1 MPTNLSRVSE
11 STRDRILDAAADVM
25 TRLGLAKATTKEIA
39 RAAGCSEALLYKHFR
54 EKEEIFLGVLKHR
67 LPNLTATLAA
77 LPPQA
82 GTGSVRERLI
92 EVVDVAVRFYQGGL
106 AIGSSMLGD
115 PTLVRRHREWLLGR
129 GVGPQLANR
138 MLADYLRAEQQA
150 GRLATGADADA
161 AAALLLGASYQR
173 AFLVRLMGEEVL
185 TPPADAFARSV
196 VDASLR
202 GLDP

>member
-1 MPTNLSRVSE
+1 MNE

-67 LPNLTATLAA
+67 LPSLTATLAA
-77 LPPQA
+77 LPDQA
-82 GTGSVRERLI
+82 GTGSVRDRLV
-92 EVVDVAVRFYQGGL
+92 EVVDVGVRFYEGGL

-115 PTLVRRHREWLLGR
+115 PELVRRHREWMVSR
-129 GVGPQLANR
+129 GVGPQVANR
-138 MLADYLRAEQQA
+138 MLADYLRAEQKA
-150 GRLATGADADA
+150 GRVAAGVDADA

-173 AFLVRLMGEEVL
+173 AFLLRLMGAEHL
-185 TPPADAFARSV
+185 SPPPAEFARSV
-196 VDASLR
+196 VDAALR

>member
-1 MPTNLSRVSE
+1 VNE

-25 TRLGLAKATTKEIA
+25 TRLGLARATTKEIA

-54 EKEEIFLGVLKHR
+54 EKEEIFLGVLKNR
-67 LPNLTATLAA
+67 LPNLTATLAT
-77 LPPQA
+77 LPGKA

-92 EVVDVAVRFYQGGL
+92 EVVDLAVRFYEGGL

-115 PTLVRRHREWLLGR
+115 PELVRRHREWLVSH
-129 GVGPQLANR
+129 GVGPQMANR
-138 MLADYLRAEQQA
+138 WLADYLRAEQKEGRVA
-150 GRLATGADADA
+150 GGVDADA

-173 AFLVRLMGEEVL
+173 AFLLRLMGEEPL
-185 TPPADAFARSV
+185 SPPPAEFAGSV
-196 VDASLR
+196 VDAALR

>member
-1 MPTNLSRVSE
+1 VNE

-25 TRLGLAKATTKEIA
+25 TRLGLARATTKEIA

-54 EKEEIFLGVLKHR
+54 EKEEIFLGVLKNR
-67 LPNLTATLAA
+67 LPNLTAMLATL
-77 LPPQA
+77 PGKA

-92 EVVDVAVRFYQGGL
+92 EVVDLAVRFYEGGL

-115 PTLVRRHREWLLGR
+115 PELVRRHRDWLVSR
-129 GVGPQLANR
+129 GVGPQMANR
-138 MLADYLRAEQQA
+138 WLADYLRAEQKEGRVA
-150 GRLATGADADA
+150 GGVDADA

-173 AFLVRLMGEEVL
+173 AFLLRLMGEEPL
-185 TPPADAFARSV
+185 SPPPAEFAGSV
-196 VDASLR
+196 VDAALR

>member
-1 MPTNLSRVSE
+1 VNE

-54 EKEEIFLGVLKHR
+54 EKEEIFLGVLKNR
-67 LPNLTATLAA
+67 LPNLTATLAT
-77 LPPQA
+77 LPGKA

-92 EVVDVAVRFYQGGL
+92 EVVDLAVRFYEGGL

-115 PTLVRRHREWLLGR
+115 PELVRRHREWLVSH
-129 GVGPQLANR
+129 GVGPQMANR
-138 MLADYLRAEQQA
+138 WLADYLRAEQKEGRVA
-150 GRLATGADADA
+150 GGVDADA

-173 AFLVRLMGEEVL
+173 AFLLRLMGEEPL
-185 TPPADAFARSV
+185 SPPSAEFAGSV
-196 VDASLR
+196 VDAALR

>member
-1 MPTNLSRVSE
+1 VPTNLSRVSE
-11 STRDRILDAAADVM
+11 NTRDRILDAAADVM

-77 LPPQA
+77 LPGRA
-82 GTGSVRERLI
+82 GTGSVRDRLV
-92 EVVDVAVRFYQGGL
+92 EVVDLGVRFYAGGM

-115 PTLVRRHREWLLGR
+115 PELVRRHREWLVAR
-129 GVGPQLANR
+129 GIGPQQANR
-138 MLADYLRAEQQA
+138 MLADYLRAEQAA
-150 GRLATGADADA
+150 GRVAAEADADA
-161 AAALLLGASYQR
+161 VAAMLLGASYQR
-173 AFLVRLMGEEVL
+173 AFFLHLMGEEEL
-185 TPPADAFARSV
+185 APPAAGFAQSV
-196 VDASLR
+196 VDAALR

>member
-1 MPTNLSRVSE
+1 VNE

-54 EKEEIFLGVLKHR
+54 EKEEIFLGVLKDR
-67 LPNLTATLAA
+67 LPGLTATLAA
-77 LPPQA
+77 LPDQA
-82 GTGSVRERLI
+82 GNGSVRDRLI
-92 EVVDVAVRFYQGGL
+92 EVVDVAVRFYEGGL

-115 PTLVRRHREWLLGR
+115 PELVRRHREWMVSR
-129 GVGPQLANR
+129 GVGPQVANQ
-138 MLADYLRAEQQA
+138 MLADYLRAEQKA
-150 GRLATGADADA
+150 GRVAAGVDADG

-173 AFLVRLMGEEVL
+173 AFLLRLMGAEPL
-185 TPPADAFARSV
+185 SPPPAEFARSV
-196 VDASLR
+196 VEAALR

>member
-1 MPTNLSRVSE
+1 MNE

-67 LPNLTATLAA
+67 LPSLTATLAA
-77 LPPQA
+77 LPDQA
-82 GTGSVRERLI
+82 GTGSVRDRLV
-92 EVVDVAVRFYQGGL
+92 EVVDVGVRFYEGGL

-115 PTLVRRHREWLLGR
+115 PELVRRHREWMISH
-129 GVGPQLANR
+129 GVGPQHANR
-138 MLADYLRAEQQA
+138 MLADYLRAEQKA
-150 GRLATGADADA
+150 GRVAAGVDADA

-173 AFLVRLMGEEVL
+173 AFLLRLMGAEHL
-185 TPPADAFARSV
+185 SPPQAEFARSV
-196 VDASLR
+196 VDAALR

>member
-1 MPTNLSRVSE
+1 MNE

-67 LPNLTATLAA
+67 LPSLTATLAA
-77 LPPQA
+77 LPDQA
-82 GTGSVRERLI
+82 GTGSVRDRLV
-92 EVVDVAVRFYQGGL
+92 EVVDVGVRFYEGGL

-115 PTLVRRHREWLLGR
+115 PELVRRHREWMVGR
-129 GVGPQLANR
+129 GVGPQVANR
-138 MLADYLRAEQQA
+138 MLADYLRAEQKA
-150 GRLATGADADA
+150 GRVAAGADADG

-173 AFLVRLMGEEVL
+173 AFLLRLMGEEQL
-185 TPPADAFARSV
+185 SPPPAEFARSV
-196 VDASLR
+196 VDAALR

>member
-1 MPTNLSRVSE
+1 MNE

-25 TRLGLAKATTKEIA
+25 TRLGLAKATTREIA

-54 EKEEIFLGVLKHR
+54 EKEEIFLGVLKDR

-77 LPPQA
+77 LPGQA
-82 GTGSVRERLI
+82 GTGPVRDRLV
-92 EVVDVAVRFYQGGL
+92 EAVDLAVRFYGGGL

-115 PTLVRRHREWLLGR
+115 PELVRRHREWMLAR
-129 GVGPQLANR
+129 GVGPQHANR
-138 MLADYLRAEQQA
+138 MLADYLRAEQNSGRVAA
-150 GRLATGADADA
+150 GVDADA

-173 AFLVRLMGEEVL
+173 AFMLRLMGEEAL
-185 TPPADAFARSV
+185 SPPSAEFAQSV
-196 VDASLR
+196 VDAALR

>member
-1 MPTNLSRVSE
+1 MPTNLSRVNE
-11 STRDRILDAAADVM
+11 STRDRILDAAAEVM

-54 EKEEIFLGVLKHR
+54 EKEEIFLGVLKDR

-77 LPPQA
+77 LPGQA
-82 GTGSVRERLI
+82 GTGSVRDRLV
-92 EVVDVAVRFYQGGL
+92 EVVDLAVRFYEGGL

-115 PTLVRRHREWLLGR
+115 PTLLRRHREWMIGR

-138 MLADYLRAEQQA
+138 MLADYLRAEQAA
-150 GRLATGADADA
+150 GRVAAGVDADA

-173 AFLVRLMGEEVL
+173 AFMIRLMGEQML
-185 TPPADAFARSV
+185 TPPPAEFAGSV
-196 VDASLR
+196 VDAAVR

>member
-1 MPTNLSRVSE
+1 VNE

-25 TRLGLAKATTKEIA
+25 TRLGLARATTKEIA

-54 EKEEIFLGVLKHR
+54 EKEEIFLGVLKNR
-67 LPNLTATLAA
+67 LPNLTATLAT
-77 LPPQA
+77 LPGKA

-92 EVVDVAVRFYQGGL
+92 EVVDLAVRFYEGGL

-115 PTLVRRHREWLLGR
+115 PELVRRHRDWLVSR
-129 GVGPQLANR
+129 GVGPQMANR
-138 MLADYLRAEQQA
+138 WLADYLRAEQKEGRVA
-150 GRLATGADADA
+150 GGVDADA

-173 AFLVRLMGEEVL
+173 AFLLRLMGEEPL
-185 TPPADAFARSV
+185 SPQSAEFAGSV
-196 VDASLR
+196 VDAALR

>member
-1 MPTNLSRVSE
+1 VNE

-25 TRLGLAKATTKEIA
+25 TRLGLARATTKEIA

-54 EKEEIFLGVLKHR
+54 EKEEIFLGVLKNR
-67 LPNLTATLAA
+67 LPNLTATLAT
-77 LPPQA
+77 LPGKA

-92 EVVDVAVRFYQGGL
+92 EVIDLAVRFYEGGL

-115 PTLVRRHREWLLGR
+115 PELVRRHREWLVSH
-129 GVGPQLANR
+129 GVGPQMANR
-138 MLADYLRAEQQA
+138 WLADYLRAEQKEGRVAA
-150 GRLATGADADA
+150 GVDADA

-173 AFLVRLMGEEVL
+173 AFLLRLMGEEPL
-185 TPPADAFARSV
+185 SPPPAEFAGSV
-196 VDASLR
+196 VDAALR

>member
-1 MPTNLSRVSE
+1 VSE

-67 LPNLTATLAA
+67 LPSLTATLAA
-77 LPPQA
+77 LPGQA
-82 GTGSVRERLI
+82 GIGSVRDRLV
-92 EVVDVAVRFYQGGL
+92 EVVDLGVRFYEGGL

-115 PTLVRRHREWLLGR
+115 PELVRRHREWLVAR
-129 GVGPQLANR
+129 GVGPQHANR
-138 MLADYLRAEQQA
+138 MLADYLRAEQTA
-150 GRLATGADADA
+150 GRVAAAVDADA

-173 AFLVRLMGEEVL
+173 AFLLRLMGEEAL
-185 TPPADAFARSV
+185 TPPSAEFAGSV
-196 VDASLR
+196 VDAALR
-202 GLDP
+202 GLEP

>member
-1 MPTNLSRVSE
+1 VNE

-25 TRLGLAKATTKEIA
+25 TRLGLARATTKEIA

-54 EKEEIFLGVLKHR
+54 EKEEIFLGVLKNR
-67 LPNLTATLAA
+67 LPNLTAMLATL
-77 LPPQA
+77 PGKA

-92 EVVDVAVRFYQGGL
+92 EVVDLAVRFYEGGL

-115 PTLVRRHREWLLGR
+115 PELVRRHREWLVSH
-129 GVGPQLANR
+129 GVGPQMANR
-138 MLADYLRAEQQA
+138 WLADYLRAEQKEGRVA
-150 GRLATGADADA
+150 GGVDADA

-173 AFLVRLMGEEVL
+173 AFLLRLMGEEPL
-185 TPPADAFARSV
+185 SPPSAEFAAGV
-196 VDASLR
+196 VDAALR

>member
-1 MPTNLSRVSE
+1 VPTNLSRVSE
-11 STRDRILDAAADVM
+11 RTRDRILDAAADVM

-77 LPPQA
+77 LPGQA
-82 GTGSVRERLI
+82 GTGSVRDRLV
-92 EVVDVAVRFYQGGL
+92 EVVDLGVRFYEGGL

-115 PTLVRRHREWLLGR
+115 PELVRRHREWLVAR
-129 GVGPQLANR
+129 GVGPQHANR
-138 MLADYLRAEQQA
+138 MLADYLRAEQTA
-150 GRLATGADADA
+150 GRVAAGVDADA

-173 AFLVRLMGEEVL
+173 AFLIRLMGEEAL
-185 TPPADAFARSV
+185 TPAPAQFAGSV
-196 VDASLR
+196 VDAVLR

>member
-1 MPTNLSRVSE
+1 VPTNLSRVSE
-11 STRDRILDAAADVM
+11 STRDRILDAAAEVM

-77 LPPQA
+77 LPGEA
-82 GTGSVRERLI
+82 GTGSVRERLV
-92 EVVDVAVRFYQGGL
+92 EVVDLAVRFYEAGL

-115 PTLVRRHREWLLGR
+115 PTLLRRHREWMIGR

-138 MLADYLRAEQQA
+138 MLADYLRAEQAA
-150 GRLATGADADA
+150 GRVAAGVEADA

-173 AFLVRLMGEEVL
+173 AFLVRLMGEDVL
-185 TPPADAFARSV
+185 TPAPDEFAGSV
-196 VDASLR
+196 VDAALR

>member
-1 MPTNLSRVSE
+1 MNE

-54 EKEEIFLGVLKHR
+54 EKEEIFLGVLKDR
-67 LPNLTATLAA
+67 LPSLTATLAA
-77 LPPQA
+77 LPDQA
-82 GTGSVRERLI
+82 GTGSVRDRLV
-92 EVVDVAVRFYQGGL
+92 EVVDVGVRFYEAGL
-106 AIGSSMLGD
+106 AIGSSMIGD
-115 PTLVRRHREWLLGR
+115 PELVRRHREWMLSR

-138 MLADYLRAEQQA
+138 MLADYLRAEQKA
-150 GRLATGADADA
+150 GRVAAAVDADA

-173 AFLVRLMGEEVL
+173 AFMVRLMGEEPL
-185 TPPADAFARSV
+185 SPPAAEFAPSV
-196 VDASLR
+196 VDAALR

>member
-1 MPTNLSRVSE
+1 VNE

-54 EKEEIFLGVLKHR
+54 EKEEIFLGVLKDR
-67 LPNLTATLAA
+67 LPSLSATLAA
-77 LPPQA
+77 LPGQA
-82 GTGSVRERLI
+82 GTGSVRDRLV
-92 EVVDVAVRFYQGGL
+92 EVVDIAVRFYEGGL

-115 PTLVRRHREWLLGR
+115 PELVRRHRDWMVSR
-129 GVGPQLANR
+129 GVGPQVANR
-138 MLADYLRAEQQA
+138 MLADYLRAEQKA
-150 GRLATGADADA
+150 GRVAAGVDADA

-173 AFLVRLMGEEVL
+173 AFLLRLMGEEAL
-185 TPPADAFARSV
+185 SPPSAEFAPGV
-196 VDASLR
+196 VGAALR